1 MAINSN
7 NPGFVKF
14 SSWGRTRQP
23 KNING
28 GHTAEVTINGSATVP
43 ATSSQGFNTENQ
55 RFLHLTYVENNVG
68 TPKITVWGYS
78 HAFGVWAPLTDIRG
92 VPIEITAVQDAAK
105 SQVFEIDGVDK
116 VFFVSDQANPT
127 EGDKLFAACSTF

>member
-1 MAINSN
+1 M
-7 NPGFVKF
+7 
-14 SSWGRTRQP
+14 
-23 KNING
+23 
-28 GHTAEVTINGSATVP
+28 
-43 ATSSQGFNTENQ
+43 
-55 RFLHLTYVENNVG
+55 HLTYVEANVG

-92 VPIEITAVQDAAK
+92 QAIEITAVQDAAK

-127 EGDKLFAACSTF
+127 VADKLFAACSTF